1 MYSTS
6 GKNSQKSRNYKENY
20 EYFFKSFLILENR
33 PYKRLLFC
41 YTNRQLKT
49 TRANLRSET
58 KAVCVKATLL
68 GKQFLH
74 ERGRHGCAGCN
85 LQLTNL
91 QDGNL
96 QDGNLVSM
104 RRQAADSVRE

>member
-1 MYSTS
+1 MEYSL
-6 GKNSQKSRNYKENY
+6 KY
-20 EYFFKSFLILENR
+20 FLILEKR
-33 PYKRLLFC
+33 PYKRLFFC

-74 ERGRHGCAGCN
+74 EICKMEI
-85 LQLTNL
+85 LFL
-91 QDGNL
+91 
-96 QDGNLVSM
+96 
-104 RRQAADSVRE
+104 